1 MAEFVNATDKRE
13 DKEKEM
19 TFVEHL
25 DELRGHIVR
34 GIIAIMIVAVV
45 AFFFKDFLFD
55 KIILAPKDESFITNK
70 LLCKIGHLAGTDALC
85 INQDSFTI
93 INIDIAGQF
102 KAHLLVSF
110 IVGLMV
116 AFPYLIWELWRF
128 FKPALKIKERIAIGW
143 TLMAIS
149 LLFAIGVLFGYYLI
163 VPLTI
168 NFLTTY
174 QVSPQL
180 INQISFQ
187 SYLSIVLT
195 LSFSTGLVF
204 ELPVLI
210 HFLTKIGILYPDW
223 LKKQR
228 KAAIVM
234 AFIVAAVI
242 TPPDAF
248 SQILVALPLIFLYE
262 LGISVSKRAM
272 KKKTVSI

>member
-1 MAEFVNATDKRE
+1 MAEYVNATDKRP
-13 DKEKEM
+13 DKDREM

-25 DELRGHIVR
+25 DELRGHIIR
-34 GIIAIMIVAVV
+34 GVLAVIFIAII
-45 AFFFKDFLFD
+45 AFFFKDFIFD
-55 KIILAPKDESFITNK
+55 KIILAPKNADFLTNK
-70 LLCKIGHLAGTDALC
+70 LLCAFGHILGTNALC
-85 INQDSFTI
+85 INQNSFTI

-110 IVGLMV
+110 IIGLMI
-116 AFPYLIWELWRF
+116 AFPYLVWELWRF
-128 FKPALKIKERIAIGW
+128 FKPALKIKERVAIGW
-143 TLMAIS
+143 TLLAIS
-149 LLFAIGVLFGYYLI
+149 LLFAVGVLFGYYLI

-187 SYLSIVLT
+187 SYLSIILT

-210 HFLTKIGILYPDW
+210 YFLTKIGLLYPDW

-228 KAAIVM
+228 KMAIVM
-234 AFIVAAVI
+234 AFVVAAII

-248 SQILVALPLIFLYE
+248 SQILVALPLLLLYE
-262 LGISVSKRAM
+262 LSISVSKRAM
-272 KKKTVSI
+272 KKKVVTL